1 MPDDAAPTPRP
12 DAASACDPKKRVRHM
27 RQILLWPVY
36 LLPLAEDGPI
46 ENHWEHLE
54 TPSPDNPWREVDD
67 EFGDPAE
74 FQARHYNEFVTFLP
88 PVQRFLYGQGLG
100 RVVGRTYGESPITVM
115 RRSDIA
121 KVRVTLDP
129 GSEPVVLDVAHVDL
143 YFFFDIDVA
152 LLALEVSVN
161 NLPFEV
167 VQEVLFR
174 FGRAYPAYWEADGR
188 GGHCPHRVE
197 WLAADGRVLATS
209 DYEKKEK
216 YLGFVCQHR
225 APAVA
230 AHWEFLLSPLV
241 LHHSDRQGPIRYRQL
256 EYYRMPYMVFLA
268 MEDANALSRPDL
280 VRLAIGSAPGDS
292 GELPYSDHYL
302 HDFERRH
309 CYDRYCDLNPGA
321 RYGTRFM
328 TTGHTLIVL
337 GEAEDGFFNGAEGGV
352 LSRFR
357 HQHFLLFLIAH
368 FQKASLRM
376 FSDRLVGIVSRLD
389 ITDAA
394 ANRTFR
400 RAIRNTLEN
409 FLRFEH
415 RYWFHEISNHA
426 QARELFSLTRGQ
438 LELDALYDEVRE
450 ELQDMG
456 NFLEVEAM
464 RRQNETVVRLTVV
477 TILGL
482 IGTITTGFLGMNLLD
497 WSDQAPA
504 WRTAAF
510 LMVFVPTIALT
521 IMTVAKSKR
530 LSEWLDA
537 LADDT
542 LTTGAKFRAFWRVW
556 FPSKD

>member
-1 MPDDAAPTPRP
+1 MPSMPPR
-12 DAASACDPKKRVRHM
+12 DKLVKHM

-36 LLPLAEDGPI
+36 LLPLDENAPV
-46 ENHWEHLE
+46 ENHWEQLQ

-67 EFGDPAE
+67 EFGDPSE

-121 KVRVTLDP
+121 KVRVTLEAE
-129 GSEPVVLDVAHVDL
+129 SEPVVLEVAHVDL

-152 LLALEVSVN
+152 LLAFEVSAN
-161 NLPFEV
+161 DLPFEV
-167 VQEVLFR
+167 MQEVLFR
-174 FGRAYPAYWEADGR
+174 FGRAYPAYWEAGGR
-188 GGHCPHRVE
+188 GGHCPYKVE
-197 WLAADGRVLATS
+197 WLAADGEVLSTS

-216 YLGFVCQHR
+216 FLGFVCQHR

-230 AHWEFLLSPLV
+230 AHWEHLLAPMV
-241 LHHSDRQGPIRYRQL
+241 LHHSDRQGPIRFRQL

-268 MEDANALSRPDL
+268 MEDATSLTRPDL

-292 GELPYSDHYL
+292 GELPYSDRYL
-302 HDFERRH
+302 HDFEQKH
-309 CYDRYCDLNPGA
+309 CYDRYCDLAPGA
-321 RYGTRFM
+321 RYGVRFM
-328 TTGHTLIVL
+328 STGHTLVVL
-337 GEAEDGFFNGAEGGV
+337 GQAEDGFFNGAEGGV

-376 FSDRLVGIVSRLD
+376 FSDRLVGIVSKLD
-389 ITDAA
+389 ITDAS

-400 RAIRNTLEN
+400 RAIRQTLEN

-415 RYWFHEISNHA
+415 RYWFHEVSNHA
-426 QARELFSLTRGQ
+426 QAKELFALTRSQ
-438 LELDALYDEVRE
+438 LELDPLYNEVRE

-464 RRQNETVVRLTVV
+464 RRQNDTVVRLTVV

-482 IGTITTGFLGMNLLD
+482 IGTVTTGFLGMNLFA
-497 WSDQAPA
+497 WSEQPPT
-504 WRTAAF
+504 WRLAAF
-510 LMVFVPTIALT
+510 LAVFVPTIVLT
-521 IMTVAKSKR
+521 LMTVSKSRR

-556 FPSKD
+556 FPARD

>member
-1 MPDDAAPTPRP
+1 MPAAATG
-12 DAASACDPKKRVRHM
+12 STQVKHL

-36 LLPLAEDGPI
+36 LLPLDEDAPV
-46 ENHWEHLE
+46 ENHWEHLQN
-54 TPSPDNPWREVDD
+54 PSPDNPWREVDD
-67 EFGDPAE
+67 EFGDPSE
-74 FQARHYNEFVTFLP
+74 FQARHYSEFVTFLP

-115 RRSDIA
+115 RRTDI
-121 KVRVTLDP
+121 KTVRVTLEQ
-129 GSEPVVLDVAHVDL
+129 GTTPVLLDVVHIDL

-152 LLALEVSVN
+152 LLAFEVTAED
-161 NLPFEV
+161 LPFDV

-174 FGRAYPAYWEADGR
+174 FGRAYPAYWEADGQ
-188 GGHCPHRVE
+188 GGHCPYKVE
-197 WLAADGRVLATS
+197 WLAADGTVMAVS
-209 DYEKKEK
+209 DYEKKDK
-216 YLGFVCQHR
+216 FLGFVCQHR

-230 AHWEFLLSPLV
+230 AHWEYLLSPLV
-241 LHHSDRQGPIRYRQL
+241 LHHSDRHGPLRYRQL

-268 MEDANALSRPDL
+268 MQDASALSRPDL
-280 VRLAIGSAPGDS
+280 IRLAIGSAPGDS
-292 GELPYSDHYL
+292 GELPYSDRYL
-302 HDFERRH
+302 ADFETKH
-309 CYDRYCDLNPGA
+309 CYDRYCDLKPGA
-321 RYGTRFM
+321 RFGTRFM

-337 GEAEDGFFNGAEGGV
+337 GEAGDGFFNGADGGV

-376 FSDRLVGIVSRLD
+376 FSDRLVAIVSRLD
-389 ITDAA
+389 ITDAD
-394 ANRTFR
+394 ANRVFR
-400 RAIRNTLEN
+400 RSIRNTLEN

-438 LELDALYDEVRE
+438 LDLDPLYDEVRE

-464 RRQNETVVRLTVV
+464 RRQNDTVVRLTVV

-482 IGTITTGFLGMNLLD
+482 IGTITTGFLGMNLLS
-497 WSDQAPA
+497 WSDQATW
-504 WRTAAF
+504 WRTVAF
-510 LMVFVPTIALT
+510 LSVFVPTIVLT
-521 IMTVAKSKR
+521 IMTVSKSKR

-542 LTTGAKFRAFWRVW
+542 LTTGQKFRAFWRVW
-556 FPSKD
+556 FPGK

>member
-1 MPDDAAPTPRP
+1 MTEAAP
-12 DAASACDPKKRVRHM
+12 SPKAVRTL

-36 LLPLAEDGPI
+36 LLPLDEDAPV
-46 ENHWEHLE
+46 ENHWEHLQK
-54 TPSPDNPWREVDD
+54 PSPGNPWREVDD
-67 EFGDPAE
+67 EFGDPKE

-121 KVRVTLDP
+121 RVRITLDP
-129 GSEPVVLDVAHVDL
+129 GSAPVVLEVAHVDL

-152 LLALEVSVN
+152 LLAFEVTAS
-161 NLPFEV
+161 NLPFETA
-167 VQEVLFR
+167 QEVLFR

-188 GGHCPHRVE
+188 GGHCPHLVE
-197 WLAADGRVLATS
+197 WLAADGSVLAAS
-209 DYEKKEK
+209 DYERKEK
-216 YLGFVCQHR
+216 YLSFVAQHR

-230 AHWEFLLSPLV
+230 AHWEFLLSPMV

-268 MEDANALSRPDL
+268 MEDANALTRPDL
-280 VRLAIGSAPGDS
+280 VRLAIGSAPGDP
-292 GELPYSDHYL
+292 GELPYSDRYL
-302 HDFERRH
+302 QDFESRH

-337 GEAEDGFFNGAEGGV
+337 GEARDPFFNGAEGGV

-389 ITDAA
+389 ITDAV
-394 ANRTFR
+394 ANRNFR
-400 RAIRNTLEN
+400 RAIRLTLEN

-426 QARELFSLTRGQ
+426 QAKELFGMTRGQ
-438 LELDALYDEVRE
+438 LELDALYGEVRE

-464 RRQNETVVRLTVV
+464 RRQNDTVVRLTVV

-482 IGTITTGFLGMNLLD
+482 VGTVTTGFLGMNLFAL
-497 WSDQAPA
+497 SEETSS
-504 WRTAAF
+504 WRIAAF
-510 LMVFVPTIALT
+510 MAVFVPTLVLT
-521 IMTVAKSKR
+521 VMTVAKSKR

-537 LADDT
+537 LSDDT
-542 LTTGAKFRAFWRVW
+542 LSTGEKFRAFWRVW
-556 FPSKD
+556 FPAKD